1 MNNISTTIERTGS
14 GRMRDPRA
22 VRAFTLIELLVVIAI
37 TAILLTV
44 IFRPLISS
52 FELTSRATTQIQSQ
66 AAARS
71 AMDQI
76 QALLGNAAYVFDN
89 SGLSTP
95 GSAAANTSLNIWLQ
109 NDLGAPILVTARHS
123 MVEYVPAAK
132 QLEQV
137 ADSQLGAPIDPTT
150 GEPIYDPF
158 ASASQ
163 SGVALPVLPGRVLGR
178 IFVGLSDNTSIA
190 DAHAINTTFNPYDKP
205 NTPSGKWSG
214 MPAKPY
220 GNRYED
226 PRTVSSAS
234 DNRYTVWNAEAPIYI
249 VDPTGATKNYVP
261 NLRLFH
267 IKDKSGAVH
276 DVLNDYT
283 NPATRA
289 SMGLHLVL
297 HDPNFFYDAQP
308 AGDGSKVWAAPG
320 WVDLNGDGQVEV
332 WENWHA
338 TATNLLGNAR
348 KIDMVA
354 LDRDP
359 ITNLVQYFDNTGAI
373 VTAPTL
379 GWPHVRP
386 LVRFAPATVQ
396 NDAAV
401 ASALESAGNES
412 PSPVPTLYATQFTHW
427 SNPYRVLVYRAA
439 NGANPLSQG
448 TLEYYETT
456 DDGRIVHVQNLNQG
470 ATPPD
475 PTTLPDVGPMID
487 PNKGIFLNTAAETAF
502 DIDNE
507 RGTINFAFPSTV
519 LIHDANGNPLTAVF
533 SPVDIN
539 HTADPGQPLADPPR
553 RALSLEVLSPAANP
567 SMADVTLQPLS
578 NKMKWYN
585 DVAIVPGTEVVF
597 GPDQR
602 PGAHYGYRIQY
613 TRVPSKS
620 LDPIGPN
627 QYKLNYQNEND
638 PGTPNLHI
646 ELTRGFMEFR
656 PGEEG
661 SSVVNISDDAWP
673 GGAWDPNNS
682 PAVDYKPYGLPEHK
696 ANPAFDPSQPNSPA
710 NPKLLNMPSDPVE
723 VFYKFQTN
731 RANDVVKVDYLT
743 RELLNVTVESRLY
756 DQYSAR
762 PMSAVLTEKLKVRN
776 LQH

>member
-1 MNNISTTIERTGS
+1 MKYRMNAAGQS
-14 GRMRDPRA
+14 GPGAARRHNA
-22 VRAFTLIELLVVIAI
+22 SRAFTLLELLVVMAV

-44 IFRPLISS
+44 IFRPLYASY
-52 FELTSRATTQIQSQ
+52 ELTSRATTQIQSQ
-66 AAARS
+66 SSARS
-71 AMDQI
+71 AMQQI
-76 QALLGNAAYVFDN
+76 TALLGNAAYVFDN

-95 GSAAANTSLNIWLQ
+95 GSASTNTSLNVWLQ

-150 GEPIYDPF
+150 GEPLYDPF
-158 ASASQ
+158 ASSAT

-178 IFVGLSDNTSIA
+178 IFVGLLDNTSIA
-190 DAHAINTTFNPYDKP
+190 DAHTVNLAFNPYDKP
-205 NTPSGKWSG
+205 GTPSGLWSG

-220 GNRYED
+220 ANRFED
-226 PRTVSSAS
+226 FRTVSTNT

-267 IKDKSGAVH
+267 IKDKTGAVH

-283 NPATRA
+283 NPTTRA

-297 HDPNFFYDAQP
+297 HDPNFFYDSQL
-308 AGDGSKVWAAPG
+308 AGDGSTLWAAPG
-320 WVDLNGDGQVEV
+320 WVDVNKDGKVEV
-332 WENWHA
+332 WENWRA
-338 TATNLLGNAR
+338 TATNLLGNSA

-354 LDRDP
+354 LDRDQN
-359 ITNLVQYFDNTGAI
+359 TNAIQYFNSTGGLVA
-373 VTAPTL
+373 APTV

-401 ASALESAGNES
+401 ASALDSTGNES
-412 PSPVPTLYATQFTHW
+412 PSPVSSVFATQFTHW
-427 SNPYRVLVYRAA
+427 ANPYRVLVYRAA
-439 NGANPLSQG
+439 NGGNALTQPM
-448 TLEYYETT
+448 LEYYETT
-456 DDGRIVHVQNLNQG
+456 DDGRIVHIQNLAAG

-475 PTTLPDVGPMID
+475 PTALPDVGPMID
-487 PNKGIFLNTAAETAF
+487 TTKNIFQNPAAEFAF

-519 LIHDANGNPLTAVF
+519 LIHDAAGNPLTAVF
-533 SPVDIN
+533 APSAVN
-539 HTADPGQPLADPPR
+539 AAADTSDPPR
-553 RALSLEVLSPAANP
+553 RYLSLETLDPVANPNLANPTLHPLSP
-567 SMADVTLQPLS
+567 S
-578 NKMKWYN
+578 MKWYA
-585 DVAIVPGTEVVF
+585 DVSIVPGTEVVF

-602 PGAHYGYRIQY
+602 PGPHYGYRIQY

-638 PGTPNLHI
+638 ALPAVQHI
-646 ELTRGFMEFR
+646 ELSRGYMEFR
-656 PGEEG
+656 PGAEG
-661 SSVVNISDDAWP
+661 SNTVNVSDKAWT
-673 GGAWDPNNS
+673 GGALD
-682 PAVDYKPYGLPEHK
+682 PAVDYKSYGLPEYK
-696 ANPAFDPSQPNSPA
+696 ANPGFNPAMPQSNANSKFLPGGGDGV
-710 NPKLLNMPSDPVE
+710 PSDPVE

-731 RANDVVKVDYLT
+731 RPNDVVKVDYLT
-743 RELLNVTVESRLY
+743 RELINVTVESRLY
-756 DQYSAR
+756 DPASSR